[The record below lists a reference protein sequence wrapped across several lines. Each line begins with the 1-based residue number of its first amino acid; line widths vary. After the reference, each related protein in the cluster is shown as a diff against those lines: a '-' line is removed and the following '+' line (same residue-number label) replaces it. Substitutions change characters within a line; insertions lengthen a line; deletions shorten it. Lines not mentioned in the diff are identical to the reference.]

1 MVERNVGGR
10 DRLLR
15 AALAV
20 VLTVLAASRLRRGKY
35 GVGLSALVA
44 AAGFGFNATTC
55 FCGVNERLGINTT
68 GE

>member
-35 GVGLSALVA
+35 GAGLLTLVTA
-44 AAGFGFNATTC
+44 IGFGFNATTC
-55 FCGVNERLGINTT
+55 FCGVNERLGIDTT